1 MSVLRSKWIT
11 YLIILLFLGG
21 IIVLF
26 VYVCTLISSVKTVVK
41 GFFRTI
47 NIGFILLIFLR
58 NFLYFNLWDLKLE
71 IKNVLLSIIYRNSNF
86 ILIII
91 SIIYLLIVL
100 VIRIKISQ
108 KFKGGLK
115 SKVYEI

>member
-1 MSVLRSKWIT
+1 MNNLLN
-11 YLIILLFLGG
+11 YFIILGG

-26 VYVCTLISSVKTVVK
+26 VYICTLISSVKTVVK
-41 GFFRTI
+41 RIFRVM
-47 NIGFILLIFLR
+47 NVRFILLIFLR
-58 NFLYFNLWDLKLE
+58 NFFYFNAWDLKLE
-71 IKNVLLSIIYRNSNF
+71 IKNIFLSIIYRNSNF
-86 ILIII
+86 ILIIL